1 MHGARRSSGGD
12 SPRVRDGPSV
22 HRRGAHCGVR
32 ARRSPPRRWKL
43 RTPDA
48 HDTRDS
54 HRLRGPDDARQK
66 KRASSDSVYAELQ
79 KTTLMLGDEMS
90 VRRGRVAR
98 AEGRGEARP
107 GGTKKLGVNETFAV
121 LISGTRDGRRP
132 SAGFGCV
139 SEMSLAPPQSRGK
152 EDGGTWTRC
161 LGAQPTGTRAWCSW
175 LSGPASFRG
184 LFERLKFLQGTQ
196 RVRTCS

>member
-1 MHGARRSSGGD
+1 MSIGEGHAVGCAHGGAPHGDGNYALLMHTTHVTHTDYAART
-12 SPRVRDGPSV
+12 
-22 HRRGAHCGVR
+22 
-32 ARRSPPRRWKL
+32 
-43 RTPDA
+43 TPDK
-48 HDTRDS
+48 
-54 HRLRGPDDARQK
+54 K

-152 EDGGTWTRC
+152 EDGGTWTQC

-196 RVRTCS
+196 RIRSCS